1 MPLYRGKQVG
11 SCRRLTIRAEGQ
23 TRPRRAG
30 EMASCPLFCRSL
42 RRIRMSLV
50 RLTYPYPLHTFPLIG
65 APLPP
70 ALTMTIA
77 TSTTCTIPVSGMHC
91 AGCSSRVQQALERT
105 PGVSAANV
113 NLMTNSATVDFDPSA
128 VTPQRLIEA
137 IRESGYGAELPTE
150 RENTTE
156 LIDRQDAARRDEIR
170 ELQRKFSVSLAVG
183 ILAMLLSLPLASA
196 DPGTTQDPLMR
207 VMMPLSRMLER
218 IVPDIADVPADVWRY
233 LLLVLTIPVVGWA
246 GRHFYSR
253 AWTAARHRI
262 ADMNTLI
269 ALGTGAAFLFSL
281 AMTLADDW
289 FAARGVRPQVY
300 YEAVVWIIA
309 LILLGNLLEARAK
322 NRTWE
327 ALRRLIALR
336 PRTARVLRGAEE
348 QTVSLDDLRV
358 GDRVLVRPGETIP
371 ADGVIVEG
379 SSHVDESM
387 LTGEPE
393 PVRKT
398 IGDSVVGATLNR
410 NGALQLRITSTGEE
424 TVLARIIRLV
434 REAQGSKPPI
444 QRLADRISAVFVPVV
459 LVGAMLTFGIWLLFG
474 PAPSYLHAL
483 VAAVTVLIIA
493 CPCAMGLAVPT
504 AVMVATGR
512 GAELGVLIRGGEAL
526 ERTGDVDVVVLDK
539 TGTIT
544 EGRPAVG
551 SVSAVAESGLSAE
564 RVLQLAASV
573 ERFSEH
579 PLGEAIVAEAER
591 RTIPLLS
598 VTAFESRTGRGV
610 EGVVDGHHVTVGN
623 LALMRDAKV
632 DPRGLASQAGRS
644 DATQIYLAV
653 DGRAAGLITVSDP
666 VRSSSAEAVR
676 QLKQL
681 DLDLVL
687 LSGDNQRTT
696 SSVAHLVGID
706 QVVAEVLPAGKL
718 QEIRRLQQ
726 QGKSVAMVGD
736 GLNDA
741 PALAQADIGIA
752 MGGGTS
758 VAVEAAT
765 VTLMRGDLMGVV
777 DGIALSRQ
785 TMRIIR
791 QNLFWAF
798 IYNLIGI
805 PIAAGVL
812 YPRFGLLL
820 SPAMAAAAMAASS
833 VSVVSNSLRLRNYR
847 R

>member
-1 MPLYRGKQVG
+1 
-11 SCRRLTIRAEGQ
+11 
-23 TRPRRAG
+23 
-30 EMASCPLFCRSL
+30 
-42 RRIRMSLV
+42 
-50 RLTYPYPLHTFPLIG
+50 
-65 APLPP
+65 
-70 ALTMTIA
+70 
-77 TSTTCTIPVSGMHC
+77 
-91 AGCSSRVQQALERT
+91 
-105 PGVSAANV
+105 
-113 NLMTNSATVDFDPSA
+113 
-128 VTPQRLIEA
+128 
-137 IRESGYGAELPTE
+137 
-150 RENTTE
+150 
-156 LIDRQDAARRDEIR
+156 
-170 ELQRKFSVSLAVG
+170 
-183 ILAMLLSLPLASA
+183 
-196 DPGTTQDPLMR
+196 
-207 VMMPLSRMLER
+207 
-218 IVPDIADVPADVWRY
+218 
-233 LLLVLTIPVVGWA
+233 
-246 GRHFYSR
+246 
-253 AWTAARHRI
+253 
-262 ADMNTLI
+262 MNTLI

-289 FAARGVRPQVY
+289 FAARGIRPQVY

-327 ALRRLIALR
+327 ALRRLISLR
-336 PRTARVLRGAEE
+336 PATARVLRGGAE

-371 ADGVIVEG
+371 ADGVILEG

-393 PVRKT
+393 PVRKVV
-398 IGDSVVGATLNR
+398 GESVVGATLNR
-410 NGALQLRITSTGEE
+410 NGALQLRVTSTGEE

-459 LVGAMLTFGIWLLFG
+459 LILATLTFGAWLLFG
-474 PAPSYLHAL
+474 PEPSYLHAL
-483 VAAVTVLIIA
+483 VAAVMVLIIA

-544 EGRPAVG
+544 EGRPMVG
-551 SVSAVAESGLSAE
+551 SVIGAAESGLNAE

-591 RTIPLLS
+591 RTIPLLP

-610 EGVVDGHHVTVGN
+610 EGVVDGHRVAVGN
-623 LALMRDAKV
+623 LGLMLEAKV
-632 DPRGLASQAGRS
+632 DPGALDRQTGRS
-644 DATQIYLAV
+644 DETRIYLAV

-676 QLKQL
+676 RLKQL
-681 DLDLVL
+681 DLDLLL
-687 LSGDNQRTT
+687 LSGDDQRTT
-696 SSVAHLVGID
+696 TSVAQTVGID
-706 QVVAEVLPAGKL
+706 RVAAGVLPSGKL
-718 QEIRRLQQ
+718 QEIRRLQRE
-726 QGKSVAMVGD
+726 GKSVAMVGD

-777 DGIALSRQ
+777 NGIELSRR
-785 TMRIIR
+785 TMKIIR

-833 VSVVSNSLRLRNYR
+833 VSVISNSLRLRNYQR
-847 R
+847 